1 MSPNTGLQALLWIIF
16 IGEPSDVTQDIDV
29 TMVDLHIIFL
39 AILTFCF
46 MVLALSLGHYVAVS
60 GISYL
65 LIVTIVSGQCLV
77 TVPVVQPSSTMD
89 GGKGEVTKRV
99 TRQYVSEASAATEQ
113 TGDSFEDF
121 VRKSLTSMGAKM
133 DSILAGQVAPEK
145 SCDSIET
152 RVTQNETV
160 IQDTI
165 VSLDYNSDQV
175 KDLPSVIAS
184 IKKQLKDYQLES
196 QQARISIAT
205 LQSESNNLQR
215 YTRSYNIQFLGI
227 PEKEKEECVVTVEDL
242 MSRYFDIPAGS
253 IENAHRVGQS
263 SSGKPRQIIARFYS
277 RVTRRLVMTS
287 AREVLAGTG
296 FRLVDNLTPKDLEA
310 KRRVLPY
317 MEKLYADNKKP
328 RFINGPLYSEGRPV
342 PLETINAFLDKE

>member
-1 MSPNTGLQALLWIIF
+1 MAFIEPMHRNKPNITY
-16 IGEPSDVTQDIDV
+16 
-29 TMVDLHIIFL
+29 L
-39 AILTFCF
+39 AILTLCF
-46 MVLALSLGHYVAVS
+46 MVLVLSLGHHVAVS

-65 LIVTIVSGQCLV
+65 LIVAIVSGQCLV

-89 GGKGEVTKRV
+89 GGEGEVTKRV
-99 TRQYVSEASAATEQ
+99 TRQSVSEASAATEQ
-113 TGDSFEDF
+113 TSDSFEDF

-133 DSILAGQVAPEK
+133 DSILAGQAALEK
-145 SCDSIET
+145 RCDSIET

-165 VSLDYNSDQV
+165 VSLDFNSDQV
-175 KDLPSVIAS
+175 KDLSSEIAS
-184 IKKQLKDYQLES
+184 IKKQLKDFQLES

-215 YTRSYNIQFLGI
+215 YTRSYNVRFLGI

-242 MSRYFDIPAGS
+242 MSQYFDVPAGS

-263 SSGKPRQIIARFYS
+263 SGGKPRQIIARFYS

-296 FRLVDNLTPKDLEA
+296 FRLVDDLTPKDLEA

-328 RFINGPLYSEGRPV
+328 RFINGRLYSEGRPV
-342 PLETINAFLDKE
+342 PLETINAFLDKNWVNIPMEHYITFIVFS

>member
-1 MSPNTGLQALLWIIF
+1 
-16 IGEPSDVTQDIDV
+16 
-29 TMVDLHIIFL
+29 
-39 AILTFCF
+39 
-46 MVLALSLGHYVAVS
+46 
-60 GISYL
+60 
-65 LIVTIVSGQCLV
+65 
-77 TVPVVQPSSTMD
+77 MD
-89 GGKGEVTKRV
+89 GGEGEVTKRV
-99 TRQYVSEASAATEQ
+99 TRQSVSEASAATEK

-133 DSILAGQVAPEK
+133 DSILAGQAALEK
-145 SCDSIET
+145 RCDSIET

-165 VSLDYNSDQV
+165 VSLDFNSDQV
-175 KDLPSVIAS
+175 KDLSSEIAS
-184 IKKQLKDYQLES
+184 IKKQLKDFQLES
-196 QQARISIAT
+196 QQARISIVT

-215 YTRSYNIQFLGI
+215 YTRSYNVRFLGI
-227 PEKEKEECVVTVEDL
+227 LEKEKEECVVTVEDL
-242 MSRYFDIPAGS
+242 MSRYFDVPAGS

-263 SSGKPRQIIARFYS
+263 SGGKPRQIIARFYS

-296 FRLVDNLTPKDLEA
+296 FRLVDDLTPKDLEA

-328 RFINGPLYSEGRPV
+328 RFINGRLYSEGRPV
-342 PLETINAFLDKE
+342 PLETINAFLDKN